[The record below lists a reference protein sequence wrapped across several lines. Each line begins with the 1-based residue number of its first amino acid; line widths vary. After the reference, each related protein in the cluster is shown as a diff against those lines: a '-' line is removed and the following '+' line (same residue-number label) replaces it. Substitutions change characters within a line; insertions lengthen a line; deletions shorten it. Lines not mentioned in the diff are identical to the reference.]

1 MDCRFYN
8 IVLHC
13 HISKSLAFV
22 FIYLLH
28 HHRLDKNRK
37 IHKYGFKLSRCNIHR
52 FIGLRKPPGAR
63 SCSIR
68 WYIPM
73 PHDNLFI
80 LKAHVRP
87 IDFARLC
94 FCLFHSLVHDFDWMS
109 LSLGFSDI
117 PSCRDDTSAAFTHKL
132 IKGDFMIFR
141 LCENQRSVH
150 CFLGEHWPLSLRSY
164 SFGGAQLLCTFGSW
178 ESSAYLHKL

>member
-37 IHKYGFKLSRCNIHR
+37 INKYGFKLSRCNIHR

-63 SCSIR
+63 SCFLR

-73 PHDNLFI
+73 PHDNLQFI

-94 FCLFHSLVHDFDWMS
+94 FLFVPFLSARFWLDVTFTGLFGHSIVSRWHLGCFHPQVEKGRFYDF
-109 LSLGFSDI
+109 
-117 PSCRDDTSAAFTHKL
+117 PSVRKSAQRALLLRWTWAFKV
-132 IKGDFMIFR
+132 KVIFFWW
-141 LCENQRSVH
+141 CPVIMY
-150 CFLGEHWPLSLRSY
+150 LR
-164 SFGGAQLLCTFGSW
+164 
-178 ESSAYLHKL
+178 